1 MSNVC
6 TQILWVP
13 HVLQTFRNLPDL
25 HLLGHNVWRLPRGA
39 VPDFRVRELGREH
52 SAKGLRPENLKR
64 GKSWKIDQ
72 ANKNQSLETLEPCL
86 KLYMSW
92 IVLILFA
99 SLKYIQNPE
108 SRNKNQS
115 PVDCYGIPG
124 IEKAAGPWL
133 VGPWLVG
140 RPSPCAVP
148 PQCLLPPAAV
158 ARSWFWSCGEAPPTR
173 YCSPARKIWLVYKW
187 AVSPIAG
194 YSWI

>member
-52 SAKGLRPENLKR
+52 SAKGLRPENLKT

-92 IVLILFA
+92 IVLILLA

-108 SRNKNQS
+108 IKTNLQS
-115 PVDCYGIPG
+115 TATAFPALKKLLGHGWWGHGWWGAPRRAPCLRSVCC
-124 IEKAAGPWL
+124 L
-133 VGPWLVG
+133 R
-140 RPSPCAVP
+140 RPSHGAGFGAAARHLRLGTALLREKYGWFINGLF
-148 PQCLLPPAAV
+148 PQ
-158 ARSWFWSCGEAPPTR
+158 
-173 YCSPARKIWLVYKW
+173 
-187 AVSPIAG
+187 
-194 YSWI
+194 